1 MKEGQVMLVKH
12 FVSKE
17 GFDRQAKAGRFN
29 PPKDHLQV
37 MMYMGDVNA
46 ESIEHFNADG
56 VLRMLGYGPQVWT
69 AAGRRLVDALVAARE
84 YLQPKEDQDDAI
96 VALVTKIDEALAGAA
111 GFIEATK

>member
-1 MKEGQVMLVKH
+1 MREGQVMLVRS
-12 FVSKE
+12 FE
-17 GFDRQAKAGRFN
+17 TRANFERQAKTGRFKA
-29 PPKDHLQV
+29 PKDHLQV